1 VTKITDARRF
11 SPYLNDI
18 YADGVDKKIS
28 PPIGNQENT
37 MAESPYIEEISAD
50 QFGLKVLGEERVV
63 VDFYSTECPPCENLA
78 TKFEPLSELY
88 GQKVKFI
95 KIFRQA
101 NRELATSLD
110 VTGSPTLLF
119 FEGGKR
125 VGDKLTGAI
134 TRSSIMRNLDA
145 MLPPEE
151 VKEIRSGIR
160 PKLTEAEVLILGGGP
175 AGLTAGIYLAQAH
188 IDTLIVDVALPGGYV
203 ATTDKVSN
211 YPGFIQA
218 MPGYQLSH
226 QMTEQA
232 KVNGVKF
239 RAAVEIDEV
248 DLDNKT
254 VLVDGFETIRAKKII
269 IATGSQP
276 KSMGVPG
283 ERDYRGSGISYCAT
297 CDAKYYDGKDVI
309 VLGGGNSAVEES
321 LLIAKF
327 ARTVT
332 IIHRSSQLRANKE
345 AQYRASAQKNI
356 RFLLDAEVLEIKK
369 YAPYEMGV
377 VVKDKKSGD
386 IRELPTHGV
395 FIFIGFTPNV
405 GLFGDSLKL
414 DQWGY
419 IDADS
424 RMRTN
429 LPGVFSAGDVN
440 AKHYRQITTAVADG
454 TIAAIEVTK
463 ELE

>member
-1 VTKITDARRF
+1 MTASSTITE
-11 SPYLNDI
+11 I
-18 YADGVDKKIS
+18 GADS
-28 PPIGNQENT
+28 F
-37 MAESPYIEEISAD
+37 AE
-50 QFGLKVLGEERVV
+50 KVLGEGSAI

-88 GQKVKFI
+88 GHRVKFV

-101 NRELATSLD
+101 NRDLATSLD

-119 FEGGKR
+119 FKDGKR
-125 VGDKLTGAI
+125 VGDRLSGAI

-145 MLPPEE
+145 LIPAAETLDIHARIEPATTE
-151 VKEIRSGIR
+151 
-160 PKLTEAEVLILGGGP
+160 TEALILGGGP

-188 IDTLIVDVALPGGYV
+188 IDTLVVDVALPGGYV
-203 ATTDKVSN
+203 ATTHQVSN
-211 YPGFIQA
+211 YPGFIEA
-218 MPGYQLSH
+218 MNGYQLSH

-232 KVNGVKF
+232 KANGVKF

-248 DLDNKT
+248 DLENKSIR
-254 VLVDGFETIRAKKII
+254 VDGYETIRAKKII

-276 KSMGVPG
+276 KPLGVPG
-283 ERDYRGSGISYCAT
+283 EREYRGNGISYCAT

-321 LLIAKF
+321 LFIAKF

-332 IIHRSSQLRANKE
+332 IVHRSSQLRANKE
-345 AQYRASAQKNI
+345 AQTRVLAQPNI
-356 RFLLDAEVLEIKK
+356 KFLLDREVREIKK
-369 YAPYEMGV
+369 YAPFEMGV
-377 VVKDKKSGD
+377 VVKDNLSGEVE
-386 IRELPTHGV
+386 ELPAHGV

-405 GLFGDSLKL
+405 EIFGDSLKT

-419 IDADS
+419 IEADS

-429 LPGVFSAGDVN
+429 VPGVFSAGDVN

>member
-1 VTKITDARRF
+1 
-11 SPYLNDI
+11 
-18 YADGVDKKIS
+18 
-28 PPIGNQENT
+28 
-37 MAESPYIEEISAD
+37 MAESPSIVEINAD
-50 QFGLKVLGEERVV
+50 QFDQEVLGAERAV

-88 GQKVKFI
+88 GHKVKFF
-95 KIFRQA
+95 KVFRQA
-101 NRELATSLD
+101 NRDLATSLD
-110 VTGSPTLLF
+110 VTGSPSLLF
-119 FEGGKR
+119 FKGGR
-125 VGDKLTGAI
+125 RIGDKLTGAI

-145 MLPPEE
+145 MLSPEE
-151 VKEIRSGIR
+151 AESIRSGVR
-160 PKLTEAEVLILGGGP
+160 PKRSRADVLILGGGP

-203 ATTDKVSN
+203 ATTDQVSN

-232 KVNGVKF
+232 KANGVKF
-239 RAAVEIDEV
+239 RSAVEIDEV

-254 VLVDGFETIRAKKII
+254 VRLDGFETIEAKRII
-269 IATGSQP
+269 VATGSKP
-276 KSMGVPG
+276 KAMGVPG
-283 ERDYRGSGISYCAT
+283 EEEYRGSGISYCAT

-321 LLIAKF
+321 LLIARF

-332 IIHRSSQLRANKE
+332 IVHRSPQLRANKE
-345 AQYRASAQKNI
+345 AQSRAQAQKNI
-356 RFLLDAEVLEIKK
+356 VFLLDHEVIEIKK

-377 VVKDKKSGD
+377 VVKDKKSGEA
-386 IRELPTHGV
+386 RELPTHGV
-395 FIFIGFTPNV
+395 FIFIGFTPNL
-405 GLFGDSLKL
+405 GLFGDRLKT

-419 IDADS
+419 IEADA

-429 LPGVFSAGDVN
+429 VPGVFSAGDVN
-440 AKHYRQITTAVADG
+440 VKHYRQITTAVADG
-454 TIAAIEVTK
+454 TIAAIELTK